1 MSDKKLRSQLTEGS
15 IPKTLTRLTI
25 PMLFAMIGLVI
36 FNLADTFFVA
46 QMGLAPL
53 AALTF
58 TFPVVMLLNS
68 LAQGLGSG
76 ASALVSRAIGEQDKL
91 KAQYLTTTSL
101 LLALS
106 IVLIFVIGG
115 LITLDPIFK
124 LLGAEGETLE
134 LVKDYMSIWYIGSI
148 FVVVPMVGNNAIRAT
163 GDTKTPSIVM
173 SVAAVINIIL
183 DPILIFGLGPIPEFG
198 IKGAAIATVAARM
211 TTFLFAI
218 YVLYYREN
226 LINFK
231 GLTPNIIW
239 GWWKKILYIGLPTAG
254 TRMIFPVT
262 VGVITRLISS
272 YGANAVAA
280 FGVASRIEFFAMVVY
295 MSLASVLGPFIG
307 QNFGAK
313 KLDRVKE
320 SIKLSNRFSFIYGLA
335 IWGILALVAKPL
347 GMVFND
353 TTEVVAIVVLY
364 LIMVPSSYG
373 LQGITMLSG
382 MSLNV
387 LHQPIKSAGISIMQM
402 IILYIPLA
410 FIGSNLFGLI
420 GIFGAL
426 TFSNIVTGIIARFTV
441 KREVKIIQTS

>member
-1 MSDKKLRSQLTEGS
+1 LSDKKLRSQLTEGS

-25 PMLFAMIGLVI
+25 PMLFAMIGMVI
-36 FNLADTFFVA
+36 FNLADTFFVG
-46 QMGLAPL
+46 QMGLVPL

-76 ASALVSRAIGEQDKL
+76 ASALVSRAIGEHDKL

-101 LLALS
+101 LLAIS
-106 IVLIFVIGG
+106 IVFIFVIGG
-115 LITLDPIFK
+115 LLTLDPIFK

-218 YVLYYREN
+218 YVLYYREK

-231 GLTPNIIW
+231 GLTPKIIW

-280 FGVASRIEFFAMVVY
+280 FGVASRIEFFALVVY

-313 KLDRVKE
+313 KIDRVKE
-320 SIKLSNRFSFIYGLA
+320 SIKLSNRFSFVYGLA
-335 IWGILALVAKPL
+335 IWGILALAAKPL

-353 TTEVVAIVVLY
+353 TT
-364 LIMVPSSYG
+364 
-373 LQGITMLSG
+373 
-382 MSLNV
+382 
-387 LHQPIKSAGISIMQM
+387 
-402 IILYIPLA
+402 
-410 FIGSNLFGLI
+410 
-420 GIFGAL
+420 
-426 TFSNIVTGIIARFTV
+426 
-441 KREVKIIQTS
+441 